1 MFSHFRAID
10 EELACSFP
18 FSLLSTVSQWG
29 LILECIQ
36 EKYLMFTLL
45 FDALRN
51 SFTLTL
57 LWYDA
62 LSANSNSFLPNCFCS
77 DSKKSRNESVFDLS

>member
-1 MFSHFRAID
+1 MNQTVCKIMQKVVLKTGVHSTIG
-10 EELACSFP
+10 
-18 FSLLSTVSQWG
+18 LSSGVYAG
-29 LILECIQ
+29 
-36 EKYLMFTLL
+36 KYLMITFL

-62 LSANSNSFLPNCFCS
+62 LSANNNSFLPNCFCK
-77 DSKKSRNESVFDLS
+77 DFKKSRNESVFDLS